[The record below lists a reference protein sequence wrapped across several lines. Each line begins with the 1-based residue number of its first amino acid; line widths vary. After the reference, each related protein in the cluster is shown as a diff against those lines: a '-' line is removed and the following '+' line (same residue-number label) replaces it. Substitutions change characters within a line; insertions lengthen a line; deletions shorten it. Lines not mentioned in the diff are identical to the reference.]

1 MLSRKPAHG
10 FQLDDALHLY
20 GKIHTRTTKI
30 NCQCQVQC
38 LISPVQTK
46 KLKSWIGILRG
57 IMGFLLLTVVSFL
70 LFFSFSP
77 KDSCFYYLASFG
89 DTMSLCL
96 IVFRERWAFVYKI
109 FGICLW
115 IPFLLMFL
123 QCLELLWLVTK
134 PLNYLLWYQLLLW

>member
-57 IMGFLLLTVVSFL
+57 IMGFLLLML
-70 LFFSFSP
+70 LVFRFSSLFPP
-77 KDSCFYYLASFG
+77 KDSCFYYLTSFG

-96 IVFRERWAFVYKI
+96 IVFRER
-109 FGICLW
+109 
-115 IPFLLMFL
+115 
-123 QCLELLWLVTK
+123 
-134 PLNYLLWYQLLLW
+134 